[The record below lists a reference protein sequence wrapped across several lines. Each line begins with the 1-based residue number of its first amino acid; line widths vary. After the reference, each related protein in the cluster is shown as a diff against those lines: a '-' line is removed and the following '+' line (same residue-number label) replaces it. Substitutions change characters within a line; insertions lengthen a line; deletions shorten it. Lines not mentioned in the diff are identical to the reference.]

1 MKKMMTMN
9 QNFEE
14 LQKRTKRYWYTD
26 GLNEIAFGFICLI
39 LGLYFLAQVLLPQD
53 SLISNLLTAGF
64 VLLVLGSA
72 FLTRWMVTTLKERL
86 TYPRTGYVSYAKP
99 GARQNWL
106 TAIIGML
113 FAVLLVAFFT
123 THPASQAWMSA
134 VSGLIFAAVWGIFAY
149 RLGLSRFYFIAAT
162 ALIFGAIP
170 TLTGMQ
176 EILGLATFYGLIGLA
191 MFVSGGLTLKSYL
204 ENTNPAAED

>member
-1 MKKMMTMN
+1 MMIMN
-9 QNFEE
+9 QDFEE

-26 GLNEIAFGFICLI
+26 GLHEIAFGFICLV
-39 LGLYFLAQVLLPQD
+39 LSLYFLAQVLLPEG
-53 SLISNLLTAGF
+53 SLLANLLTAGF

-72 FLTRWMVTTLKERL
+72 FLTRWIVTTVKERL
-86 TYPRTGYVSYAKP
+86 TYPRTGYVSYTKP

-106 TAIIGML
+106 AAILGML
-113 FAVLLVAFFT
+113 FAILLVAFFT
-123 THPASQAWMSA
+123 THPASLAWMSA
-134 VSGLIFAAVWGIFAY
+134 VSGLVFAAVWAALGY
-149 RLGLSRFYFIAAT
+149 RLGLSRFYLLAGA

-170 TLTGMQ
+170 TLTDMQ

-204 ENTNPAAED
+204 ENTQPAAED

>member
-1 MKKMMTMN
+1 MMTMDPDLK
-9 QNFEE
+9 E

-26 GLNEIAFGFICLI
+26 GLNEIAFGLICVVLS
-39 LGLYFLAQVLLPQD
+39 LYFLAQVLLPLD
-53 SLISNLLTAGF
+53 SLLANLLTAGF
-64 VLLVLGSA
+64 ILLVLGSA
-72 FLTRWMVTTLKERL
+72 FLTRWIVTTIKERL

-106 TAIIGML
+106 AAILGLL
-113 FAVLLVAFFT
+113 FATLLVAFFA
-123 THPASQAWMSA
+123 THPASLAWMSA
-134 VSGLIFAAVWGIFAY
+134 ASGLVFAAVWAVLAN
-149 RLGLSRFYFIAAT
+149 RLGLSRFYLLAGA

-204 ENTNPAAED
+204 ENTQPATED